1 MMNLPDCSEFPRPA
15 GRKSLYL
22 IVELPNMSAICKTLA
37 YVLGGASA
45 AWIAGTALAAYPER
59 PIRIVVPLPAGTSPD
74 LFARHLGQKLS
85 AGVRQPVIIE
95 NRPGANSV
103 IGTAVV
109 AKASADGYT
118 LLNASVQHV
127 MLKPLLGKL
136 AFDPD
141 ADFVPVV
148 TISATEMILV
158 VAAASRFGAVAE
170 LVAAA
175 KAKPGELNF
184 STPGIGSPAH
194 LAGQAFLSAT
204 GSAARHIPMKGS
216 TESVTAVAGN
226 QVDYTI
232 TAISNAVPLI
242 QGGKLRPLASTGPR
256 RHDQLPAVP
265 TMREALP
272 PGFIYETWQALFAP
286 AGTPRS
292 VLELLNR
299 EFVRMLDEADTREFF
314 DKYGSSPRP
323 RSLAATGAFV
333 REESRKA
340 VELVKAIGATA
351 Q

>member
-1 MMNLPDCSEFPRPA
+1 MTKVSGTIACVMGA
-15 GRKSLYL
+15 
-22 IVELPNMSAICKTLA
+22 MSAMWLTD
-37 YVLGGASA
+37 
-45 AWIAGTALAAYPER
+45 IAHAAYPER

-74 LFARHLGQKLS
+74 LFARYLGQKLS
-85 AGVRQPVIIE
+85 IALRQPVIIE

-141 ADFVPVV
+141 TDFVPVT
-148 TISATEMILV
+148 TISATEMVLV
-158 VAAASRFGAVAE
+158 VPVASRFAAVTD

-184 STPGIGSPAH
+184 ATPGIGSPAH
-194 LAGQAFLSAT
+194 LAGQAFLTAT
-204 GSAARHIPMKGS
+204 GTAARHIPMKGS
-216 TESVTAVAGN
+216 TESVIATVSS

-232 TAISNAVPLI
+232 TAVTNALPLI
-242 QGGKLRPLASTGPR
+242 NAGKLRPLASTGLKR
-256 RHDQLPAVP
+256 IDLLPSVP
-265 TMREALP
+265 TMREAMP
-272 PGFIYETWQALFAP
+272 PGFTYETWQTLFAP
-286 AGTPRS
+286 AATPRH

-299 EFVRMLDEADTREFF
+299 EFVRMLNEADTREFLE
-314 DKYGSSPRP
+314 KNGSAPRP
-323 RSLAATGAFV
+323 RSLAAAREFV
-333 REESRKA
+333 REEALKA

>member
-1 MMNLPDCSEFPRPA
+1 MFAVR
-15 GRKSLYL
+15 RFF
-22 IVELPNMSAICKTLA
+22 
-37 YVLGGASA
+37 ASVTGITCAVWFA
-45 AWIAGTALAAYPER
+45 AAAQAVYPER

-85 AGVRQPVIIE
+85 IALKQPVVIE

-118 LLNASVQHV
+118 LLSASVQHV

-141 ADFVPVV
+141 TDFVPVT
-148 TISATEMILV
+148 TISATEMVLV
-158 VAAASRFGAVAE
+158 VPVASRFAAVTD

-184 STPGIGSPAH
+184 ATPGIGSPAH
-194 LAGQAFLSAT
+194 LAGQAFLTAT
-204 GSAARHIPMKGS
+204 GTSARHIPMKGS
-216 TESVTAVAGN
+216 TESVIATVSS

-232 TAISNAVPLI
+232 TAVTNALPLI
-242 QGGKLRPLASTGPR
+242 NAGKLRPLASSGLKR
-256 RHDQLPAVP
+256 IDLLPSVP
-265 TMREALP
+265 TMREAIP
-272 PGFIYETWQALFAP
+272 PGFTYETWQTLFAP
-286 AGTPRS
+286 AATPRG

-299 EFVRMLDEADTREFF
+299 EFVRILNDADTREFLE
-314 DKYGSSPRP
+314 KNGSSPRP
-323 RSLAATGAFV
+323 RSLAASGEFV
-333 REESRKA
+333 REEARKA

>member
-1 MMNLPDCSEFPRPA
+1 MTKVSGTIACVMGA
-15 GRKSLYL
+15 
-22 IVELPNMSAICKTLA
+22 MSAMWLTD
-37 YVLGGASA
+37 
-45 AWIAGTALAAYPER
+45 IAHAAYPER

-74 LFARHLGQKLS
+74 LFARYLGQKLS
-85 AGVRQPVIIE
+85 IALKQPVIIE

-141 ADFVPVV
+141 TDFVPVT
-148 TISATEMILV
+148 TISATEMVLV
-158 VAAASRFGAVAE
+158 VPVASRFAAVTD

-184 STPGIGSPAH
+184 ATPGIGSPAH

-204 GSAARHIPMKGS
+204 GTSARHIPMKGS
-216 TESVTAVAGN
+216 TESVIATVSS

-232 TAISNAVPLI
+232 TAVTNALPLI
-242 QGGKLRPLASTGPR
+242 NAGKLRPLASAGLKR
-256 RHDQLPAVP
+256 IDLLPSVP
-265 TMREALP
+265 TMREAMP
-272 PGFIYETWQALFAP
+272 PGFTYETWQTLFAP
-286 AGTPRS
+286 AATPRH

-299 EFVRMLDEADTREFF
+299 EFVRMLNEADTREFLE
-314 DKYGSSPRP
+314 KNGSAPRP
-323 RSLAATGAFV
+323 RSLAAAREFV
-333 REESRKA
+333 REEALKA

>member
-1 MMNLPDCSEFPRPA
+1 MMTTRS
-15 GRKSLYL
+15 S
-22 IVELPNMSAICKTLA
+22 IVAYGLA
-37 YVLGGASA
+37 CSA
-45 AWIAGTALAAYPER
+45 AMCSPACAGTAWPER

-85 AGVRQPVIIE
+85 ASLKQPVIIE

-148 TISATEMILV
+148 TLSATEMILV
-158 VAAASRFGAVAE
+158 VPAASRFAAVTE

-175 KAKPGELNF
+175 KLKPGELNF
-184 STPGIGSPAH
+184 ATPGIGSPAH

-204 GSAARHIPMKGS
+204 GTAARHIPMKGS
-216 TESVTAVAGN
+216 TESVTAVAGS

-232 TAISNAVPLI
+232 TAVSNALPLI
-242 QGGKLRPLASTGPR
+242 QAGKLRPLAATGPR
-256 RHDQLPAVP
+256 RHELLPAVP

-272 PGFIYETWQALFAP
+272 PGFVYETWQALFAP
-286 AGTPRS
+286 AGTPRNA
-292 VLELLNR
+292 LELLNR
-299 EFVRMLDEADTREFF
+299 EVVRILGETDTREFF
-314 DKYGSSPRP
+314 EKYGSSPRP
-323 RSLAATGAFV
+323 RSLAASGEFV
-333 REESRKA
+333 REESRRA

>member
-1 MMNLPDCSEFPRPA
+1 MLTARPWIVAYGVACSA
-15 GRKSLYL
+15 LS
-22 IVELPNMSAICKTLA
+22 C
-37 YVLGGASA
+37 A
-45 AWIAGTALAAYPER
+45 APSVATQWPER

-74 LFARHLGQKLS
+74 LFARHLGRKL
-85 AGVRQPVIIE
+85 AARLKQPVIIE

-141 ADFVPVV
+141 ADFTPIV

-158 VAAASRFGAVAE
+158 VPATSRFNAVTE

-175 KAKPGELNF
+175 KSKPGELNF
-184 STPGIGSPAH
+184 ATPGIGSPAH

-204 GSAARHIPMKGS
+204 GTAARHIPMKGS
-216 TESVTAVAGN
+216 TESVTAVAGS

-232 TAISNAVPLI
+232 TAVSNALPLI
-242 QGGKLRPLASTGPR
+242 QAGKLRPLAATGPR
-256 RHDQLPAVP
+256 RHELLTAVP
-265 TMREALP
+265 TMREAVP
-272 PGFIYETWQALFAP
+272 PGFVYETWQAIFAP

-292 VLELLNR
+292 VVELLNR
-299 EFVRMLDEADTREFF
+299 EIARILGEADTREFF
-314 DKYGSSPRP
+314 EKYGSSPRP
-323 RSLAATGAFV
+323 RSLDATGEFV
-333 REESRKA
+333 SEQSRQA
-340 VELVKAIGATA
+340 IELVKAIGATA

>member
-1 MMNLPDCSEFPRPA
+1 MIASKWIAACIAGCSALPDA
-15 GRKSLYL
+15 IL
-22 IVELPNMSAICKTLA
+22 SAH
-37 YVLGGASA
+37 A
-45 AWIAGTALAAYPER
+45 AWPER

-74 LFARHLGQKLS
+74 LFARHLGQKL
-85 AGVRQPVIIE
+85 AARLNQPVIIE

-141 ADFVPVV
+141 TDFTPVA
-148 TISATEMILV
+148 TLSATELILIV
-158 VAAASRFGAVAE
+158 PAGSRFTAVTE

-175 KAKPGELNF
+175 KAKPGELNYA
-184 STPGIGSPAH
+184 TPGIGSPAH

-204 GSAARHIPMKGS
+204 GIHARHIPMKGS
-216 TESVTAVAGN
+216 TESVTAVAGS
-226 QVDYTI
+226 QVDYTV
-232 TAISNAVPLI
+232 TAVSNALPLI
-242 QGGKLRPLASTGPR
+242 QAGKLRPLAATGPR
-256 RHDQLPAVP
+256 RHELLPAVP
-265 TMREALP
+265 TMREAVP
-272 PGFIYETWQALFAP
+272 PGFVYETWQALFAP

-292 VLELLNR
+292 VLERLNTEVVRLLG
-299 EFVRMLDEADTREFF
+299 ETETREFF
-314 DKYGSSPRP
+314 EKYGSSPRP
-323 RSLAATGAFV
+323 RSMAATGAFV
-333 REESRKA
+333 RDEARKA

>member
-1 MMNLPDCSEFPRPA
+1 MTKVSGTIACVMGA
-15 GRKSLYL
+15 
-22 IVELPNMSAICKTLA
+22 ISAMWLTD
-37 YVLGGASA
+37 
-45 AWIAGTALAAYPER
+45 IAHAAYPER

-74 LFARHLGQKLS
+74 LFARYLGQKLS
-85 AGVRQPVIIE
+85 IALKQPVIIE

-118 LLNASVQHV
+118 LLSASVQHV

-141 ADFVPVV
+141 TDFVPVT
-148 TISATEMILV
+148 TISATEMVLV
-158 VAAASRFGAVAE
+158 VPVASRFAAVTD

-184 STPGIGSPAH
+184 ATPGIGSPAH

-204 GSAARHIPMKGS
+204 GTSARHIPMKGS
-216 TESVTAVAGN
+216 TESVIATVSS

-232 TAISNAVPLI
+232 TAVTNALPLI
-242 QGGKLRPLASTGPR
+242 NAGKLRPLASAGLKR
-256 RHDQLPAVP
+256 IDLLPSVP
-265 TMREALP
+265 TMREAMP
-272 PGFIYETWQALFAP
+272 PGFTYETWQTLFAP
-286 AGTPRS
+286 AATPRH

-299 EFVRMLDEADTREFF
+299 EFVRMLNEADTREFLE
-314 DKYGSSPRP
+314 KNGSAPRP
-323 RSLAATGAFV
+323 RSLAAAREFV
-333 REESRKA
+333 REEALKA

>member
-1 MMNLPDCSEFPRPA
+1 MTKVSGTIAC
-15 GRKSLYL
+15 
-22 IVELPNMSAICKTLA
+22 VMSAM
-37 YVLGGASA
+37 SA
-45 AWIAGTALAAYPER
+45 MWLTDIAHAAYPER

-74 LFARHLGQKLS
+74 LFARYLGQKLS
-85 AGVRQPVIIE
+85 IALRQSVIIE

-141 ADFVPVV
+141 TDFVPVT
-148 TISATEMILV
+148 TISATEMVLV
-158 VAAASRFGAVAE
+158 VPVASRFAAVTD

-184 STPGIGSPAH
+184 ATPGIGSPAH
-194 LAGQAFLSAT
+194 LAGQAFLTAT
-204 GSAARHIPMKGS
+204 GTAARHIPMKGS
-216 TESVTAVAGN
+216 TESVIATVSS

-232 TAISNAVPLI
+232 TAVTNALPLI
-242 QGGKLRPLASTGPR
+242 NAGKLRPLASTGLKR
-256 RHDQLPAVP
+256 IDLLPSVP
-265 TMREALP
+265 TMREAMP
-272 PGFIYETWQALFAP
+272 PGFTYETWQTLFAP
-286 AGTPRS
+286 AATPRH

-299 EFVRMLDEADTREFF
+299 EFVRMLNEADTREFLE
-314 DKYGSSPRP
+314 KNGSAPRP
-323 RSLAATGAFV
+323 RSLAAAREFV
-333 REESRKA
+333 REEALKA

>member
-1 MMNLPDCSEFPRPA
+1 MARQDEALTTGQA
-15 GRKSLYL
+15 GVINKRFR
-22 IVELPNMSAICKTLA
+22 IVAHTLEC
-37 YVLGGASA
+37 LG
-45 AWIAGTALAAYPER
+45 ALWFTTVAVAAYPER
-59 PIRIVVPLPAGTSPD
+59 PLRIVVPLPAGTSPD
-74 LFARHLGQKLS
+74 LFARHLGQKL
-85 AGVRQPVIIE
+85 AVRFRQPVIIE

-109 AKASADGYT
+109 AKASPDGYT
-118 LLNASVQHV
+118 LLDASVQHV

-141 ADFVPVV
+141 TDFTPVV
-148 TISATEMILV
+148 TISATEMMLV
-158 VAAASRFGAVAE
+158 VPAGSRFGSVAE

-175 KAKPGELNF
+175 KARPGELNF
-184 STPGIGSPAH
+184 ATPGIGSPAH

-204 GSAARHIPMKGS
+204 GTAARHIPMKGS

-232 TAISNAVPLI
+232 TAISNALPLI
-242 QGGKLRPLASTGPR
+242 QGGKLRPLASTGPQ
-256 RHDQLPAVP
+256 RHARLPAVP

-272 PGFIYETWQALFAP
+272 PGFVYETWQALFAP
-286 AGTPRS
+286 AGTPRN

-299 EFVRMLDEADTREFF
+299 ELVVILGEADTIEFF
-314 DKYGSSPRP
+314 DRYGSSPRP
-323 RSLAATGAFV
+323 RTLAASAEFV
-333 REESRKA
+333 REEARRA

>member
-1 MMNLPDCSEFPRPA
+1 MHLRYRLISDAAVLSALLSTVIPA
-15 GRKSLYL
+15 G
-22 IVELPNMSAICKTLA
+22 
-37 YVLGGASA
+37 A
-45 AWIAGTALAAYPER
+45 AWPER
-59 PIRIVVPLPAGTSPD
+59 PVRIVVPLPAGTSPD
-74 LFARHLGQKLS
+74 LFARHLGQKL
-85 AGVRQPVIIE
+85 AARLQQPVIIE

-141 ADFVPVV
+141 VDFVPVA
-148 TISATEMILV
+148 TLSATEMVLV
-158 VAAASRFGAVAE
+158 VPAASRFNAVTD

-175 KAKPGELNF
+175 RAKPGELNYA
-184 STPGIGSPAH
+184 TPGIGSPAH

-204 GSAARHIPMKGS
+204 GISARHIPMKGS

-226 QVDYTI
+226 QVEYTI
-232 TAISNAVPLI
+232 TAVSNALPLI
-242 QGGKLRPLASTGPR
+242 QAAKLRALAVTGPR
-256 RHDQLPAVP
+256 RHDLQPAVP
-265 TMREALP
+265 TMREAVP
-272 PGFIYETWQALFAP
+272 PGFVYETWQSLFAP
-286 AGTPRS
+286 AGTPRG

-299 EFVRMLDEADTREFF
+299 EVVRLLNENETREFF
-314 DKYGSSPRP
+314 EKYGSSPRP
-323 RSLAATGAFV
+323 CSLAATGEFV
-333 REESRKA
+333 REEGKRA

>member
-1 MMNLPDCSEFPRPA
+1 MMTARS
-15 GRKSLYL
+15 L
-22 IVELPNMSAICKTLA
+22 IVAYGVACSAAICSPA
-37 YVLGGASA
+37 C
-45 AWIAGTALAAYPER
+45 AGTAWPER
-59 PIRIVVPLPAGTSPD
+59 PLRIVVPLPAGTSPD

-85 AGVRQPVIIE
+85 ARLRQPVIIE

-103 IGTAVV
+103 IGTALV
-109 AKASADGYT
+109 ARAGADGYT

-141 ADFVPVV
+141 ADFVPVA
-148 TISATEMILV
+148 TLSATEMILV
-158 VAAASRFGAVAE
+158 VPAASRFAAVTE

-184 STPGIGSPAH
+184 ATPGIGSPAH

-204 GSAARHIPMKGS
+204 GTAARHIPMKGS
-216 TESVTAVAGN
+216 TESVTAVAGS

-232 TAISNAVPLI
+232 TAVSNALPLI
-242 QGGKLRPLASTGPR
+242 QAGKLRPLAGTGPR
-256 RHDQLPAVP
+256 RHELLPAVP

-272 PGFIYETWQALFAP
+272 PGFVYETWQALFAP

-299 EFVRMLDEADTREFF
+299 EVVRILGEADTREFF
-314 DKYGSSPRP
+314 EKYGSSPRP
-323 RSLAATGAFV
+323 RSLAASGEFV

>member
-1 MMNLPDCSEFPRPA
+1 MTKVSGTIACVMGA
-15 GRKSLYL
+15 
-22 IVELPNMSAICKTLA
+22 MSTMWLTD
-37 YVLGGASA
+37 
-45 AWIAGTALAAYPER
+45 IAHAAYPER

-74 LFARHLGQKLS
+74 LFARYLGQKLS
-85 AGVRQPVIIE
+85 AALKQPVIIE

-141 ADFVPVV
+141 TDFVPVTTV
-148 TISATEMILV
+148 SATEMVLV
-158 VAAASRFGAVAE
+158 VPVASRFAAVTD

-184 STPGIGSPAH
+184 ATPGIGSPAH

-204 GSAARHIPMKGS
+204 GTSARHIPMKGS
-216 TESVTAVAGN
+216 TESVIATVSS

-232 TAISNAVPLI
+232 TAVTNALPLI
-242 QGGKLRPLASTGPR
+242 NAGKLRPLASTGLKR
-256 RHDQLPAVP
+256 IDLLPSVP
-265 TMREALP
+265 TMREAMP
-272 PGFIYETWQALFAP
+272 PGFTYETWQTLFAP
-286 AGTPRS
+286 AATPRH

-299 EFVRMLDEADTREFF
+299 EFVRMLNEADTREFLE
-314 DKYGSSPRP
+314 KNGSAPRP
-323 RSLAATGAFV
+323 RSLAAAREFV
-333 REESRKA
+333 REEALKA

>member
-1 MMNLPDCSEFPRPA
+1 MTKVSGTIACVMGA
-15 GRKSLYL
+15 
-22 IVELPNMSAICKTLA
+22 MSAMWLTD
-37 YVLGGASA
+37 
-45 AWIAGTALAAYPER
+45 IAHAAYPER

-74 LFARHLGQKLS
+74 LFARYLGQKLS
-85 AGVRQPVIIE
+85 IALRQSVIIE

-141 ADFVPVV
+141 TDFVPVT
-148 TISATEMILV
+148 TISATEMVLV
-158 VAAASRFGAVAE
+158 VPVASRFAAVTD

-184 STPGIGSPAH
+184 ATPGIGSPAH
-194 LAGQAFLSAT
+194 LAGQAFLTAT
-204 GSAARHIPMKGS
+204 GTAARHIPMKGS
-216 TESVTAVAGN
+216 TESVIATVSS

-232 TAISNAVPLI
+232 TAVTNALPLI
-242 QGGKLRPLASTGPR
+242 NAGKLRPLASAGLKR
-256 RHDQLPAVP
+256 IDLLPSVP
-265 TMREALP
+265 TMREAMP
-272 PGFIYETWQALFAP
+272 PGFTYETWQTLFAP
-286 AGTPRS
+286 AATPRH

-299 EFVRMLDEADTREFF
+299 EFVRMLNEADTREFLE
-314 DKYGSSPRP
+314 KNGSAPRP
-323 RSLAATGAFV
+323 RSLAAAREFV
-333 REESRKA
+333 REEALKA

>member
-1 MMNLPDCSEFPRPA
+1 MTKVSGTIAC
-15 GRKSLYL
+15 
-22 IVELPNMSAICKTLA
+22 VMSAM
-37 YVLGGASA
+37 SA
-45 AWIAGTALAAYPER
+45 MWLTDIAHAAYPER

-74 LFARHLGQKLS
+74 LFARYLGQKLS
-85 AGVRQPVIIE
+85 IALRQSVIIE

-141 ADFVPVV
+141 TDFVPVTTV
-148 TISATEMILV
+148 SATEMVLV
-158 VAAASRFGAVAE
+158 VPVASRFAAVTD

-184 STPGIGSPAH
+184 ATPGIGSPAH

-204 GSAARHIPMKGS
+204 GTSARHIPMKGS
-216 TESVTAVAGN
+216 TESVIATVSS

-232 TAISNAVPLI
+232 TAVTNALPLI
-242 QGGKLRPLASTGPR
+242 NAGKLRPLASTGLKR
-256 RHDQLPAVP
+256 IDLLPSVP
-265 TMREALP
+265 TMREAMP
-272 PGFIYETWQALFAP
+272 PGFTYETWQTLFAP
-286 AGTPRS
+286 AATPRH

-299 EFVRMLDEADTREFF
+299 EFVRMLNEADTREFLE
-314 DKYGSSPRP
+314 KNGSAPRP
-323 RSLAATGAFV
+323 RSLAAAREFV
-333 REESRKA
+333 REEALKA

>member
-1 MMNLPDCSEFPRPA
+1 MTKVSGTIACVMGA
-15 GRKSLYL
+15 
-22 IVELPNMSAICKTLA
+22 MSAMWLTD
-37 YVLGGASA
+37 
-45 AWIAGTALAAYPER
+45 IAHAAYPER

-74 LFARHLGQKLS
+74 LFARYLGQKLS
-85 AGVRQPVIIE
+85 IALRQSVIIE

-141 ADFVPVV
+141 TYFVPVT
-148 TISATEMILV
+148 TISATEMVLV
-158 VAAASRFGAVAE
+158 VPVASRFAAVTD

-184 STPGIGSPAH
+184 ATPGIGSPAH
-194 LAGQAFLSAT
+194 LAGQAFLTAT
-204 GSAARHIPMKGS
+204 GTAARHIPMKGS
-216 TESVTAVAGN
+216 TESVIATVSS

-232 TAISNAVPLI
+232 TAVTNALPLI
-242 QGGKLRPLASTGPR
+242 NAGKLRPLASTGLKR
-256 RHDQLPAVP
+256 IDLLPSVP
-265 TMREALP
+265 TMREAMP
-272 PGFIYETWQALFAP
+272 PGFTYETWQTLFAP
-286 AGTPRS
+286 AATPRH

-299 EFVRMLDEADTREFF
+299 EFVRMLNEADTREFLE
-314 DKYGSSPRP
+314 KNGSAPRP
-323 RSLAATGAFV
+323 RSLAAAREFV
-333 REESRKA
+333 REEALKA

>member
-1 MMNLPDCSEFPRPA
+1 MTKVIGTIACVMGA
-15 GRKSLYL
+15 
-22 IVELPNMSAICKTLA
+22 MSAMWLTD
-37 YVLGGASA
+37 
-45 AWIAGTALAAYPER
+45 IAHAAYPER

-74 LFARHLGQKLS
+74 LFARYLGQKLS
-85 AGVRQPVIIE
+85 IALRQPVIIE

-118 LLNASVQHV
+118 LLSASVQHV

-141 ADFVPVV
+141 TDFVPVT
-148 TISATEMILV
+148 TISATEMVLV
-158 VAAASRFGAVAE
+158 VPVASRFAAVTD

-184 STPGIGSPAH
+184 ATPGIGSPAH
-194 LAGQAFLSAT
+194 LAGQAFLTAT
-204 GSAARHIPMKGS
+204 GTSARHIPMKGS
-216 TESVTAVAGN
+216 TESVIATVSS

-232 TAISNAVPLI
+232 TAVTNALPLI
-242 QGGKLRPLASTGPR
+242 NAGKLRPLASAGLKR
-256 RHDQLPAVP
+256 IDLLPSVP
-265 TMREALP
+265 TMREAMP
-272 PGFIYETWQALFAP
+272 PGFTYETWQALFTP
-286 AGTPRS
+286 AATPRH

-299 EFVRMLDEADTREFF
+299 EFVRMLNEADTREFLE
-314 DKYGSSPRP
+314 KNGSAPRP
-323 RSLAATGAFV
+323 RSLAAAREFV
-333 REESRKA
+333 REEALKA

>member
-1 MMNLPDCSEFPRPA
+1 MTALKFIAAFAFGAAALPCATVPA
-15 GRKSLYL
+15 R
-22 IVELPNMSAICKTLA
+22 
-37 YVLGGASA
+37 A
-45 AWIAGTALAAYPER
+45 AWPER

-85 AGVRQPVIIE
+85 VRLKQPVIIE

-141 ADFVPVV
+141 ADFVPVI
-148 TISATEMILV
+148 TLSATEMILV
-158 VAAASRFGAVAE
+158 VPAASRFNTVTE

-175 KAKPGELNF
+175 RAKPGELNF
-184 STPGIGSPAH
+184 ATPGIGSPAH

-204 GSAARHIPMKGS
+204 GISARHIPMKGS

-226 QVDYTI
+226 QVEYTI
-232 TAISNAVPLI
+232 TAVSNALPLI
-242 QGGKLRPLASTGPR
+242 QAGKLRALATTGPK
-256 RHDQLPAVP
+256 RHELAPAVP
-265 TMREALP
+265 TMREAVP
-272 PGFIYETWQALFAP
+272 PGFAYETWQALFAP

-299 EFVRMLDEADTREFF
+299 EAARVLNEADTREFF
-314 DKYGSSPRP
+314 EKYGSSPRP
-323 RSLAATGAFV
+323 RSLAATGEFV
-333 REESRKA
+333 REESRRA

>member
-1 MMNLPDCSEFPRPA
+1 MTKVSGTIACVMGAMNAMWLTD
-15 GRKSLYL
+15 
-22 IVELPNMSAICKTLA
+22 
-37 YVLGGASA
+37 
-45 AWIAGTALAAYPER
+45 IAHAAYPER

-74 LFARHLGQKLS
+74 LFARYLGQKLS
-85 AGVRQPVIIE
+85 IALRQSVIIE

-141 ADFVPVV
+141 TDFVPVT
-148 TISATEMILV
+148 TISATEMVLV
-158 VAAASRFGAVAE
+158 VPVASRFAAVTD

-184 STPGIGSPAH
+184 ATPGIGSPAH
-194 LAGQAFLSAT
+194 LAGQAFLTAT
-204 GSAARHIPMKGS
+204 GTAARHIPMKGS
-216 TESVTAVAGN
+216 TESVIATVSS

-232 TAISNAVPLI
+232 TAVTNALPLI
-242 QGGKLRPLASTGPR
+242 NAGKLRPLASTGLKR
-256 RHDQLPAVP
+256 IDLLPSVP
-265 TMREALP
+265 TMREAMP
-272 PGFIYETWQALFAP
+272 PGFTYETWQTLFAP
-286 AGTPRS
+286 AATPRH

-299 EFVRMLDEADTREFF
+299 EFVRMLNEADTREFLE
-314 DKYGSSPRP
+314 KNGSAPRP
-323 RSLAATGAFV
+323 RSLAAAREFV
-333 REESRKA
+333 REEALKA